1 MLFLFRLSNCGYL
14 LETFQLNWQL
24 YTKLRV
30 LSLHKLECFTFLV
43 NSMTCLLS
51 LLISHNIPYR
61 NRPDLPSSI
70 KSCINP
76 KSLQS
81 SNPHGSYYQMNLPA
95 CHVFEHST
103 QFFFQ
108 QNCITLLRKEINK
121 YAFGHLSITSR
132 AIGLLEIVNLQHYA
146 QLSLLVFKPHS
157 VSRNV

>member
-1 MLFLFRLSNCGYL
+1 MGSRSRLYETILPINHHHPNCVVSLSCLFFVALSTLRFWARSLVMPVYNLKITRRFFFFRLSNCGYL

-61 NRPDLPSSI
+61 NRPDLPSLI

-95 CHVFEHST
+95 CRVFEHST
-103 QFFFQ
+103 QFFQ
-108 QNCITLLRKEINK
+108 
-121 YAFGHLSITSR
+121 
-132 AIGLLEIVNLQHYA
+132 
-146 QLSLLVFKPHS
+146 
-157 VSRNV
+157 